1 MALVLAVM
9 LFLLQSCFA
18 AFEVYTPGSG
28 DVAMAKGF
36 GGEVAYS
43 GWIQACKGH
52 KFFEKLD

>member
-1 MALVLAVM
+1 M